1 MTNTTNTTRNAEI
14 LNTIESEL
22 WSAVDSRNDEEDSR
36 FNDEWER
43 EDMMIGKWFNRM
55 VECGK
60 FDKDSSNSKAAK
72 DAIADLW
79 SDVLPGIIKKQSKV
93 FYDALDDADALGV
106 YEAILESFYRDGG
119 ADQLFNVLVSEDGED
134 VEIEANEDFAGFVD
148 GFIEAYLAINNSRG
162 TSPRIFHPGP
172 QHPGWI

>member
-22 WSAVDSRNDEEDSR
+22 WRAVDAGNDAEDSR

-60 FDKDSSNSKAAK
+60 FHKDSANSQDVK
-72 DAIADLW
+72 DALASIW
-79 SDVLPGIIKKQSKV
+79 CDVLPGIIKTQAAV
-93 FYDALDDADALGV
+93 FYDALDDACVLD
-106 YEAILESFYRDGG
+106 EHEEILESFSSDDAEQIFSVELNENG
-119 ADQLFNVLVSEDGED
+119 DD
-134 VEIEANEDFAGFVD
+134 VEIAANDDFDGFVRD
-148 GFIEAYLAINNSRG
+148 FIEEYQA
-162 TSPRIFHPGP
+162 
-172 QHPGWI
+172 